1 MNRVQSEYRDKGV
14 EVIAVNLLPSAP
26 LEYWRDFWRK
36 FGGGDVTY
44 AQDTR
49 REAIR
54 TLNIRTSGATV
65 VINRKGQIVWRD
77 LQATDYETL
86 KEAVEKAL

>member
-1 MNRVQSEYRDKGV
+1 MNRVQSEYRSKGV
-14 EVIAVNLLPSAP
+14 EVIAVNLLLGAP
-26 LEYWRDFWRK
+26 LDYWREYWQK
-36 FGGGDVTY
+36 QGGGEVIY

-54 TLNIRTSGATV
+54 TLDIRTAGATV

-77 LQATDYETL
+77 LQATTYETL
-86 KEAVEKAL
+86 KEAVEQAL